1 MSSTADIAECLSS
14 LAACLTGNSGGTSS
28 DAPSALSRAILAA
41 AAALHGI
48 DDARALDV
56 ARTLVARGAVGGVP
70 QSPPVD
76 VEYTTPPECL
86 NSWAFDVFALPLIG
100 LSASPAAGASPP
112 SADEAAL
119 GEARLEAVALD
130 LVCQSAAPL
139 PVPRDAARSFVRAV
153 RATYAPRPFHNW
165 YHGVSVAHATL
176 LLLSADGARHLGAL
190 HRLAAVLAA
199 LSHDAGHTGHTN
211 AFEVATA
218 CAGSLAHVHA
228 DAVLERNSAHLL
240 CDALAVSGVL
250 RGLPAADARAVRAT
264 AVSAILGT
272 DMCRHG
278 RSVAAAA
285 EVDSS
290 RLAAG
295 DAHAHETLV
304 ELIVHTADLSGFS
317 YAPRETC
324 VQWSSRI
331 LLEFRLTAE
340 EEVRRGL
347 RSAAATEGSTP
358 RADAAAQASF
368 IRHIVL
374 PLWVAMR
381 GVLGDAVDEPLS
393 NIRANER
400 EFEKWSA

>member
-1 MSSTADIAECLSS
+1 MSSTADTADCLSA
-14 LAACLTGNSGGTSS
+14 LAASLNTGTSPPA
-28 DAPSALSRAILAA
+28 DAPTLSRSIRAA

-56 ARTLVARGAVGGVP
+56 ARSLVARGAAAGLH
-70 QSPPVD
+70 QSSPPP

-100 LSASPAAGASPP
+100 LSTSLTAGALP

-119 GEARLEAVALD
+119 GEARLDAVALD
-130 LVCQSAAPL
+130 LVCLSAAPL
-139 PVPRDAARSFVRAV
+139 PVPRDAARSFVRAI

-165 YHGVSVAHATL
+165 FHGVSVAHATL
-176 LLLSADGARHLGAL
+176 LLLSSDGARHLGPL

-218 CAGSLAHVHA
+218 CTGSLAHVHA

-250 RGLPAADARAVRAT
+250 RGLPSADARAVRAT

-304 ELIVHTADLSGFS
+304 ELIVHTADLSGFA
-317 YAPRETC
+317 YASRETC
-324 VQWSSRI
+324 LQWSSRI
-331 LLEFRLTAE
+331 LLEFKLTAE

-347 RSAAATEGSTP
+347 RPADATGGSTP
-358 RADAAAQASF
+358 RAEAASQASF

-400 EFEKWSA
+400 EFEKLGSV